1 MRFLLLFVLVYS
13 PIWAQTTTADTAK
26 VASKTMLTSCFSMPL
41 DTNTYRI
48 KAGDRLR
55 IRSLNALEIIYP
67 PGSNLSVG
75 AAPMSSG
82 QAGNA
87 PAYLITVDRIGQIVL
102 PQVGRVK
109 VVGLSKAEVTDV
121 IERSY
126 QNLINDPVFE
136 VEITNLYIRVLG
148 AVARQGMI
156 SLENEKLS
164 LGEVI
169 ALSGGIDFSIA
180 DRTIKLIRKGSG
192 VQEEINYDIRNLS
205 DPAVA
210 SIPVFD
216 GDYVFIPPSKGSL
229 RNVKNQRIAS
239 ILSPIA
245 IGLNALAVV
254 LGLYLAIR

>member
-1 MRFLLLFVLVYS
+1 MRLLFLLLLLGAS
-13 PIWAQTTTADTAK
+13 IQAQNNTTDTTK
-26 VASKTMLTSCFSMPL
+26 ASQILIKNRYETIPDS
-41 DTNTYRI
+41 NIYRI

-67 PGSNLSVG
+67 PGSNLTVGTSV
-75 AAPMSSG
+75 MSSG

-87 PAYLITVDRIGQIVL
+87 PAYLITVDRLGQIVL

-109 VVGLSKAEVTDV
+109 VAGLSRAEAVHE
-121 IERSY
+121 IELRY
-126 QNLINDPVFE
+126 VNLINEPVFE
-136 VEITNLYIRVLG
+136 IEIINLYIRVLG

-156 SLENEKLS
+156 LLENEKLT

-180 DRTIKLIRKGSG
+180 DRTIKLIRKGSNT
-192 VQEEINYDIRNLS
+192 QQEINYDIRNLS

-210 SIPVFD
+210 SIPVFE

-229 RNVKNQRIAS
+229 RNIKNQRIAS

-254 LGLYLAIR
+254 LGLYLAISR